1 MQVDQLIWDHVNGGK
16 TTWPKRRKQRPSPI
30 DVGIDGNI
38 LLTTLTSTS
47 VVIPG
52 PRTPVTPGTPWTV
65 NTTNAAF
72 TDMMASRTSPP
83 ISRYNMSGQARVYNW
98 MPGTPSTPEP
108 NFKSEPVELPGSL
121 LLPSQGFPQSEP
133 PVTPARQTF
142 GRSYSGESSSTLSST
157 PGLSTGSA
165 VTATEMDVLRSFS
178 PKKKEAKPTTSSA
191 STTSVPKIGKPFSAM
206 TAEELIQCLPQCSP
220 STTCNTWV
228 PAMLREHQKI
238 KSLLQD
244 ALEIKVN
251 GNVELRDFG
260 AVCILATSRF
270 YILLTLNLEDRVN
283 LERCAKDI
291 EHLRTRPPAS
301 RVSF

>member
-1 MQVDQLIWDHVNGGK
+1 MSLFFDQSTRSNRPRAISNGGLGGFVQVDQLIWDHVNGGK

-220 STTCNTWV
+220 STICNAWV

-260 AVCILATSRF
+260 AVCMLATSRF
-270 YILLTLNLEDRVN
+270 YIY
-283 LERCAKDI
+283 
-291 EHLRTRPPAS
+291 
-301 RVSF
+301 

>member
-1 MQVDQLIWDHVNGGK
+1 MSLFFDQSTRSNRPRAISNGGLGGFVQVDQLIWDHVNGGK

-30 DVGIDGNI
+30 DVGIDGSI

-52 PRTPVTPGTPWTV
+52 PRTPVTPGTPWTMNV
-65 NTTNAAF
+65 V
-72 TDMMASRTSPP
+72 TDMTASRTSPP
-83 ISRYNMSGQARVYNW
+83 VSRYSVAGQARVYTS

-108 NFKSEPVELPGSL
+108 KFKSEPVELPGSL
-121 LLPSQGFPQSEP
+121 LLPSQGFPQTEP

-142 GRSYSGESSSTLSST
+142 RRSYSGGSSSTLSST

-165 VTATEMDVLRSFS
+165 VTATEMDVLKSFS
-178 PKKKEAKPTTSSA
+178 PKKKEAKPSTSSA
-191 STTSVPKIGKPFSAM
+191 STTSVLKIGKPFSAM

-220 STTCNTWV
+220 STICNTWV

-251 GNVELRDFG
+251 GDVELRDFG
-260 AVCILATSRF
+260 AVCMLATRRF
-270 YILLTLNLEDRVN
+270 YIY
-283 LERCAKDI
+283 
-291 EHLRTRPPAS
+291 
-301 RVSF
+301 